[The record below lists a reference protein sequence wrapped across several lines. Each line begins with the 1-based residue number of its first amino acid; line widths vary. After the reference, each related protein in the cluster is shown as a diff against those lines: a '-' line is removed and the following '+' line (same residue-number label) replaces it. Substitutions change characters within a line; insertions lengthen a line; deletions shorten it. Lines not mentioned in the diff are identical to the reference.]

1 MEYIDVVWTHL
12 DIDYPIRLISELDKL
27 RFETRKIEVYRDG
40 KVGYAR
46 QDTEHNGTELGYEPV
61 PPIEEINNSGEFVAV
76 IIEKEDF
83 ERLWAQLVTEQ

>member
-1 MEYIDVVWTHL
+1 MKYIDVVWKHL
-12 DIDYPIRLISELDKL
+12 DVDYPIRLISELDEQ

-46 QDTEHNGTELGYEPV
+46 QDKEHNGTELGYEPV
-61 PPIEEINNSGEFVAV
+61 PPIEEINKSEEFAAEL
-76 IIEKEDF
+76 IEKEDF